1 MSTRGQ
7 TEGGRQP
14 EGGQVSL
21 PEAVPFSVPGLTRLS
36 WDLGTRVVDD
46 EAAEPIGEWAGT
58 GRWRLSAV
66 RVTEHTAVVRV
77 RTPVG
82 RERFYGAAMADL
94 QSALPELES
103 APQWHRRE

>member
-7 TEGGRQP
+7 R

-36 WDLGTRVVDD
+36 WELGTRVVGDD
-46 EAAEPIGEWAGT
+46 DSELRGEWAAA
-58 GRWRLSAV
+58 GRWRLSV
-66 RVTEHTAVVRV
+66 FRVAEHTGVVRV

-82 RERFYGAAMADL
+82 RERFYGGAMADL
-94 QSALPELES
+94 RSALTDLES
-103 APQWHRRE
+103 APRWHRRE